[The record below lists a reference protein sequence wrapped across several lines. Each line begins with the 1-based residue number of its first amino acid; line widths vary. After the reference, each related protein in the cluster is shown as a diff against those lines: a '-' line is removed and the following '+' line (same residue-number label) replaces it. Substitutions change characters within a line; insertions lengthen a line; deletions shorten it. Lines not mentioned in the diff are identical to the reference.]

1 MQNLPYPKQNI
12 IMLLPLF
19 LASSI
24 AIGSGLPIVSL
35 PGLPEMPKWKMDSG
49 YVTYTSPMQKSQHHT
64 FVWIAESQN
73 DPSTDPILF
82 WSNGGPGCSGLFGM
96 GFENG
101 PFQAQSDGGLLPSEY
116 SWNKRATV
124 VWFEQPAGV
133 GFSYSDNPAD
143 YNNYNDTVSSTD
155 NAAFLTAFFAAYP
168 KYQSLK
174 LFLTSESCECVV
186 DSPPYWLSL
195 PTCFLTP
202 NTSLATFSPPPV
214 SPPRWRKL
222 HSPTCFSRAEGQR
235 HTPGNAAQ
243 EWGVRSR

>member
-1 MQNLPYPKQNI
+1 
-12 IMLLPLF
+12 MLLPLF

-24 AIGSGLPIVSL
+24 TIGSGLPIVSL

-174 LFLTSESCECVV
+174 LFLTSESCECGGLATLLAI
-186 DSPPYWLSL
+186 SSYLLSYTQHLPGHPL
-195 PTCFLTP
+195 PTPRRLLTQMAETTFP
-202 NTSLATFSPPPV
+202 NLLQP
-214 SPPRWRKL
+214 
-222 HSPTCFSRAEGQR
+222 C
-235 HTPGNAAQ
+235 
-243 EWGVRSR
+243 